1 MITLLDIGNTRTKYC
16 TVESGVRSK
25 LHAIANEDVSPDFL
39 SSHFGLSTKLITA
52 CVSHEKLI
60 NLIATWCDRNN
71 TEFHRVKSES
81 KKNNVISGYEIP
93 EQLGVDRWLTI
104 IAASELYPKMNV
116 LIIDAGTATTIDFLT
131 ESGQH
136 KGGWI
141 LAGVTMLVSTLLMNT
156 SQVSARSKENPS
168 IRFGTDT
175 SENVHNGSIAATIGA
190 IQLAIS
196 EINSLDYDLNK
207 VIITGGNAHILSPLL
222 TNSNI
227 VIDELVFV
235 GLQAYI

>member
-1 MITLLDIGNTRTKYC
+1 MITLIDIGNTRTKYC
-16 TVESGVRSK
+16 TVERGVRSK
-25 LHAIANEDVSPDFL
+25 LNAIANEEVTPDFL
-39 SSHFGLSTKLITA
+39 SRHFRLSTKVITA

-60 NLIATWCDRNN
+60 NIITTWCDKNN
-71 TEFHRVKSES
+71 TEFRRVKSES

-93 EQLGVDRWLTI
+93 EQLGVDRWLTLV
-104 IAASELYPKMNV
+104 AVSELYPKMNV

-136 KGGWI
+136 QGGWI
-141 LAGVTMLVSTLLMNT
+141 LAGVTTLVSTILMNT
-156 SQVSARSKENPS
+156 SQVRAKNTENPS
-168 IRFGTDT
+168 IRFGTNT
-175 SENVHNGSIAATIGA
+175 SENVHNGSFAATIGA

-196 EINSLDYDLNK
+196 EINSLDYELNK
-207 VIITGGNAHILSPLL
+207 VIITGGNAHILSSLL
-222 TNSNI
+222 KNSNI